1 MIALLAQPWAWIAIA
16 IALATSHGIA
26 YMKGRDS
33 RNGEIAGL
41 QAAILSSNAIA
52 DELRKRDPIISERVV
67 TVFRDRLV
75 PIETFV
81 ASIPEYV
88 EEVKREAPSCSLP
101 PAFRLLHDSSA
112 TGSPST
118 GPARSADAAAEVP
131 CDVAAET
138 VARNYIAARE
148 DQERLRALQEWIR
161 QTGS

>member
-1 MIALLAQPWAWIAIA
+1 VIALLAQPWAWIAIA

-52 DELRKRDPIISERVV
+52 DELRKRDPIIEARVV
-67 TVFRDRLV
+67 TVYRDKLV
-75 PIETFV
+75 PVKVVE
-81 ASIPEYV
+81 ASIPQQV
-88 EEVKREAPSCSLP
+88 EVIKREKPDCVLP

-112 TGSPST
+112 TGSPQAS
-118 GPARSADAAAEVP
+118 PAGSADAAAEVP

-138 VARNYIAARE
+138 IARNYIAARE